1 MVVVIVIG
9 IRGERQV
16 VVVVTVIMY
25 WRVIHVREH
34 PFLRSE
40 LSNDVSISPN
50 RNRLIAYCSLRQRK

>member
-25 WRVIHVREH
+25 WRVIHVPGYESI
-34 PFLRSE
+34 PFCE
-40 LSNDVSISPN
+40 AN
-50 RNRLIAYCSLRQRK
+50 